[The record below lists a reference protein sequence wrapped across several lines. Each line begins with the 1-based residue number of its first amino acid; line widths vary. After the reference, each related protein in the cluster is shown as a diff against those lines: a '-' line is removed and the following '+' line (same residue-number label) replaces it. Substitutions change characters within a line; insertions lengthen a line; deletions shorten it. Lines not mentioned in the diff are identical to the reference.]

1 MSYNQEQIK
10 QILRSPEMQDVIKKA
25 IRDAIQAATADLPGI
40 VSAEIQRAREKQ
52 VLQ

>member
-1 MSYNQEQIK
+1 MQE
-10 QILRSPEMQDVIKKA
+10 VVKKA

-40 VSAEIQRAREKQ
+40 IAAEIQRAREKQ